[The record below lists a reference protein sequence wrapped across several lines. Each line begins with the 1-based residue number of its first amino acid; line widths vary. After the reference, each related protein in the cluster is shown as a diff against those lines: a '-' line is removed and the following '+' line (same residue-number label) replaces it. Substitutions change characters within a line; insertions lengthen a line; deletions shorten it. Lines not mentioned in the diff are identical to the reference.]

1 MDYFELH
8 PVNPE
13 LRFINKAINILKEGG
28 VIIYPTDTVYGIG
41 CDIFNKEALDR
52 VKQIKS
58 NPDIKLLSFICPNL
72 KDIAKYARVS
82 DYAYKTMKR
91 LLPGPYTF
99 ILPAAKNV
107 PKKLWSKRKTV
118 GIRIPN
124 HRVALKIVQGLG
136 NPIVSTSTTTR
147 KGELLVDPLEIR
159 SVFDF
164 QVDLMLA
171 SDKISGNPSSVI
183 DLSGEEPVIVR
194 EGAGDITIFLNYFS
208 FRTTCVED
216 AWASGVRIT

>member
-1 MDYFELH
+1 MEYYELH

-41 CDIFNKEALDR
+41 CDIFNKQALDR
-52 VKQIKS
+52 VKEIKS
-58 NPDIKLLSFICPNL
+58 NPDIKLLSFICPDL
-72 KDIAKYARVS
+72 KDIAKYAKVS

-118 GIRIPN
+118 GIRIPD
-124 HRVALKIVQGLG
+124 HPVALKIVEGLG

-147 KGELLVDPLEIR
+147 KGELIIDPQEIKA
-159 SVFDF
+159 VFNS

-171 SDKISGNPSSVI
+171 SGNLSGRPSSVI
-183 DLSGEEPVIVR
+183 DLSGEEPVVVR
-194 EGAGDITIFLNYFS
+194 EGAGDITTF
-208 FRTTCVED
+208 
-216 AWASGVRIT
+216 A